1 MLLKA
6 DHHRKDKQENIC
18 RSKPPYRVW
27 PRYVGWIMHEYCMIF
42 TIIYTLKV

>member
-18 RSKPPYRVW
+18 LSKPPYRVW
-27 PRYVGWIMHEYCMIF
+27 PRYVGWIMHKYCMIF